1 MNIEDPAQRYVI
13 ASELHGQIQDAFN
26 EQGVQIL
33 SPHYLDKAEEPVVV
47 PKEDWTPPPADPD
60 AV

>member
-1 MNIEDPAQRYVI
+1 MNVLIVDDHALFRD
-13 ASELHGQIQDAFN
+13 ATGMLIQDAFN

-47 PKEDWTPPPADPD
+47 PKEGWRPPPTDPES
-60 AV
+60 A